1 LQIFTSQHHLLQPLR
16 RHRAKVMPIMLLA
29 GSRLVAALLLTLL
42 PGFVLAVLGL
52 RALSDK
58 EAGLRTQY
66 TATIVLL
73 RDRLAADLSVLE
85 AQLRDDLALL
95 APNLDEHA
103 PRALTRLTG
112 DRPWVSGPFLLRDDG
127 AVVTP
132 LLQAGLS
139 NRGTETEI
147 PRAAAAAI
155 SKAESAELDGRLE
168 DALTRYRSSLS
179 LVTAAPR
186 ALVRARIGRV
196 LLKMRRW
203 EEAVVAYRT
212 LLEEAAGVF
221 DRNGIPYVAV
231 ARMQL
236 AEALT
241 AAGRP
246 SDASTKR
253 AALLVDLL
261 RHPWD
266 VDNGYGYYLGMAASV
281 AEPRGRGFHDVQA
294 LQRSIGTIEWAR
306 REVQPL
312 IEAAFTGAVAYQPLT
327 VRTAAT
333 GGQVSL
339 RCVRSAAVTL
349 CFSLATDY
357 VAGRM
362 LSDVLQRVALGRDV
376 SVAMLG
382 DGKPIASP
390 TRLPLV
396 SADLGFVPG
405 WSIALFDSR
414 GRSVA
419 ELVRRERWMYRVL
432 IAAMMLMLIGGT
444 SLMLRVSSREVE
456 LVRLKSEFVSNVSHE
471 LKTPLTLI
479 RMFGETLESGIVTDD
494 RKRTEFSAVIRRE
507 SERLT
512 HLINNVLDVARIE
525 AGTKQYS
532 FESVDIVSVVRD
544 AVDTY
549 RPLFERLGFA
559 VVESLPREPV
569 VVIADR
575 DAMAQALVNL
585 FQNSIKYS
593 DRDKHVTV
601 TLTLQRKEVAI
612 VVADLG
618 VGIRPADQPRVFD
631 RYYRV
636 RSRAT
641 MGAQGSGLGLAI
653 VKHVVDAHGGRVE
666 LQSTVGKGSAFV
678 LILPAPGV
686 PSLDSAAAVNHA
698 RTRGESSTP
707 TVPEAGTSRGN
718 STLRRA

>member
-1 LQIFTSQHHLLQPLR
+1 
-16 RHRAKVMPIMLLA
+16 MPLA
-29 GSRLVAALLLTLL
+29 GARLVAALLLTLL
-42 PGFVLAVLGL
+42 PGLALAVLGL

-85 AQLRDDLALL
+85 SRLRDDVALL
-95 APNLDEHA
+95 AANLDEHA
-103 PRALTRLTG
+103 PRALTRLTR
-112 DRPWVSGPFLLRDDG
+112 DKPWVSSPFLLRDDG

-139 NRGTETEI
+139 NRGTETVI
-147 PRAAAAAI
+147 PRPAAI
-155 SKAESAELDGRLE
+155 AISEAETIELAGRLE
-168 DALTRYRSSLS
+168 DALTRYRRSLP

-196 LLKMRRW
+196 LLKLRRW
-203 EEAVVAYRT
+203 EEAVAAYRT
-212 LLEEAAGVF
+212 LLEDAAGIF
-221 DRNGIPYVAV
+221 DRNGIPYVVV
-231 ARMQL
+231 ARTQL
-236 AEALT
+236 ADAFA

-246 SDASTKR
+246 SDASTER
-253 AALLVDLL
+253 AALLAHLL
-261 RHPWD
+261 QQPWD
-266 VDNGYGYYLGMAASV
+266 VDNGYGYYLGTAASV
-281 AEPRGRGFHDVQA
+281 AEPRSRDFHDVQA
-294 LQRSIGTIEWAR
+294 LQRSIGTIDWAR

-312 IEAAFTGAVAYQPLT
+312 IEAAPAGANGDQPLT
-327 VRTAAT
+327 VRTAST
-333 GGQVSL
+333 DGRVSL
-339 RCVRSAAVTL
+339 RCVRSAPVTL
-349 CFSLATDY
+349 CFSLAADY

-362 LSDVLQRVALGRDV
+362 LSDVLQRVELGRDV
-376 SVAMLG
+376 SVAISG
-382 DGKPIASP
+382 DSETIASP
-390 TRLPLV
+390 TRSPLV
-396 SADLGFVPG
+396 SADLGFVPR

-419 ELVRRERWMYRVL
+419 ELVRRERWMYGVL
-432 IAAMMLMLIGGT
+432 IAAMVLMLIGGT
-444 SLMLRVSSREVE
+444 SLMLRVSSREAE

-512 HLINNVLDVARIE
+512 HLINNALDVARIE

-544 AVDTY
+544 TVDTY

-559 VVESLPREPV
+559 VVESLPRQPV
-569 VVIADR
+569 SVIADR
-575 DAMAQALVNL
+575 DAIAQALVNL

-601 TLTLQRKEVAI
+601 ALTLQREEVRI
-612 VVADLG
+612 VVADRG
-618 VGIRPADQPRVFD
+618 VGISPVDQARVFD

-636 RSRAT
+636 RSGAT
-641 MGAQGSGLGLAI
+641 RGAQGSGLGLAI

-666 LQSTVGKGSAFV
+666 LQSTVGEGSAFV
-678 LILPAPGV
+678 LVLPAPNV
-686 PSLDSAAAVNHA
+686 PSPAAAVAVNQVE
-698 RTRGESSTP
+698 TRRETNTP
-707 TVPEAGTSRGN
+707 TVREAWTGRGD